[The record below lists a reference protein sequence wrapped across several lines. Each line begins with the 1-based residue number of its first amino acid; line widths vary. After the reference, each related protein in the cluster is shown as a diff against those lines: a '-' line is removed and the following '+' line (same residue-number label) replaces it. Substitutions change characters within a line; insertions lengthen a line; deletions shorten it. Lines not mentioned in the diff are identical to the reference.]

1 MSFRHSWDNGGFI
14 MVEYKELMVKP
25 GKKVRLKD
33 FDPEYTG
40 DYKDREKAEKDL
52 PQYLQKMFDLQYK
65 LYADNHYALLSVLQ
79 GIDAAGKD
87 GVFRHVMSALN
98 PQGVKT
104 WSFKKPSDEEADHDY
119 LWRVHKVVPNY
130 GEIGLFNRS
139 HYEDVLIVR
148 VKNFVPKEVWSAR
161 YDQINQFEKYLYD
174 NKIWTVKFFLYISK
188 DEQEKRFLDR
198 LTDPKKNW
206 KVSPY
211 DLAERQNWDAYIE
224 AFEDMLNKTS
234 TEYAPWY
241 VIPGN
246 KKWFRNICVARIMV
260 DLLSRMDLKWPEP
273 SEDTKKL
280 VEIAKKTGK
289 LPTAADL
296 KK

>member
-1 MSFRHSWDNGGFI
+1 M
-14 MVEYKELMVKP
+14 EYKELMVKP
-25 GKKVRLKD
+25 GKKVRIKD
-33 FDPEYTG
+33 FDPDYIG
-40 DYKDREKAEKDL
+40 DYKDKDKAEKDL
-52 PQYLQKMFDLQYK
+52 PLYLQRMFDLQYK
-65 LYADNHYALLSVLQ
+65 LYADNRYGLLTVLQ

-130 GEIGLFNRS
+130 GEIGVFNRS

-148 VKNFVPKEVWSAR
+148 VKNFVSKETWMKR
-161 YDQINQFEKYLYD
+161 YDQINDFEKYLYD
-174 NKIWTVKFFLYISK
+174 NRIWTVKFFLYISK

-198 LTDPKKNW
+198 LMDPKKNW
-206 KVSPY
+206 KFSPY
-211 DLAERQNWDAYIE
+211 DLQERQNWDAYIE
-224 AFEDMLNKTS
+224 AFEDMLARTS

-246 KKWFRNICVARIMV
+246 KKWFRNIAVARIMV
-260 DLLSRMDLKWPEP
+260 DFLERMNLKWPEP

-280 VEIAKKTGK
+280 VELAKRNGK
-289 LPTAADL
+289 LPKPEDL
-296 KK
+296 KKPQLS

>member
-1 MSFRHSWDNGGFI
+1 
-14 MVEYKELMVKP
+14 MVKP
-25 GKKVRLKD
+25 GKKVRIKD
-33 FDPEYTG
+33 FDPDYIG
-40 DYKDREKAEKDL
+40 DYKDKDKAEKDL
-52 PQYLQKMFDLQYK
+52 PLYLQRMFDLQYK
-65 LYADNHYALLSVLQ
+65 LYADNRYGLLTVLQ

-130 GEIGLFNRS
+130 GEIGVFNRS

-148 VKNFVPKEVWSAR
+148 VKNFVSKETWMKR
-161 YDQINQFEKYLYD
+161 YDQINDFEKYLYD
-174 NKIWTVKFFLYISK
+174 NRIWTVKFFLYISK

-198 LTDPKKNW
+198 LMDPKKNW
-206 KVSPY
+206 KFSPY
-211 DLAERQNWDAYIE
+211 DLQERQNWDAYIE
-224 AFEDMLNKTS
+224 AFEDMLARTS

-246 KKWFRNICVARIMV
+246 KKWFRNIAVARIMV
-260 DLLSRMDLKWPEP
+260 DFLERMNLKWPEP

-280 VEIAKKTGK
+280 VELAKRNGK
-289 LPTAADL
+289 LPKPEDL
-296 KK
+296 KKPQLS